1 LKRSRRCGCWWPG
14 VRALIGGRFLE
25 KKALSLKQRARN
37 NNVKRGTERTKKI
50 TLHYKFVF

>member
-1 LKRSRRCGCWWPG
+1 